1 MARSKCSEWL
11 EDAESQAPNFH
22 FSTWDFAEIISAPKA
37 FGSQSAEPLPAFGLP
52 RRWSLWAFPRHSGSD
67 RKSRGTGV
75 FEPSK
80 FRVFHSTFSVVRGD
94 ENISIH
100 HTSFSTTRSIELN
113 PVIRPAGEVCRG
125 DLPWASPVPTAQ
137 CVGFGSCRARP
148 SIGCCTC
155 TGTLAWCLTVGL
167 ENVEETEPITSW
179 KHFSICLGVAI
190 ILLSYIVW
198 TIFAEEHDHIMHP
211 TRDWLQFLAEYPNL
225 AMRRLNP

>member
-1 MARSKCSEWL
+1 MLNHKHQIFIFL
-11 EDAESQAPNFH
+11 ETLQRNMFQIS
-22 FSTWDFAEIISAPKA
+22 SWIISAPKA

-75 FEPSK
+75 FETSK

-100 HTSFSTTRSIELN
+100 HTSFSTIRSIELN
-113 PVIRPAGEVCRG
+113 PAIHPAGEVCRG

-137 CVGFGSCRARP
+137 CVGFGSCQARP
-148 SIGCCTC
+148 SIECCTC

-179 KHFSICLGVAI
+179 KHFSICLGLLLYCYHILFQHFLQRNTI
-190 ILLSYIVW
+190 ISCIPLEIGFS
-198 TIFAEEHDHIMHP
+198 
-211 TRDWLQFLAEYPNL
+211 FL
-225 AMRRLNP
+225 RSIRT